1 MDVWTYLKSYRR
13 WWWMLLVVP
22 AIAFALSFF
31 VFFPTTQYQASWTTF
46 IGFNDNPA
54 RANSYVY
61 VDFIVLDDIEHL
73 IRSDVAG
80 DVLYLRLPEE
90 ITSQYSREEVGAM
103 FSSYRH
109 ARFVEIFVTGEDP
122 EVVDTVAQ
130 TMESIMPELVN
141 QYLVPPDLPNVPGVV
156 ETMNAL
162 EPADSLQRE
171 RWTNIAAVTGAGV
184 AISLCLVGVAEWL
197 RRSYRAKYGER

>member
-1 MDVWTYLKSYRR
+1 
-13 WWWMLLVVP
+13 
-22 AIAFALSFF
+22 
-31 VFFPTTQYQASWTTF
+31 
-46 IGFNDNPA
+46 
-54 RANSYVY
+54 
-61 VDFIVLDDIEHL
+61 
-73 IRSDVAG
+73 
-80 DVLYLRLPEE
+80 
-90 ITSQYSREEVGAM
+90 
-103 FSSYRH
+103 
-109 ARFVEIFVTGEDP
+109 
-122 EVVDTVAQ
+122 
-130 TMESIMPELVN
+130 MPELVN